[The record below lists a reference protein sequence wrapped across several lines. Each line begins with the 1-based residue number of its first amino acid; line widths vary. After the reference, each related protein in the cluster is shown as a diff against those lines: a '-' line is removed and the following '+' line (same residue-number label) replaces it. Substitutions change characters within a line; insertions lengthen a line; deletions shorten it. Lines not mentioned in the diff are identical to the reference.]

1 MLLYTSIKV
10 IIIVKTDTA
19 NKLRII
25 FVLINIY
32 PEPNDQN
39 PVLSTANRLEATPSL
54 WPDSRGGCAV

>member
-10 IIIVKTDTA
+10 IIIVKTDIA

-54 WPDSRGGCAV
+54 